1 MIGAHNFIRLS
12 GAIALIVSLL
22 ISTTALADWQADP
35 TDKIQVKAEA
45 AIARIKEKIPMSSS
59 YFDKAYGFAI
69 LPSVTRAA
77 IGFGG
82 AYGKGLVIE
91 GDKLIGKTGFWQF
104 TSGLQLGANNF
115 SMIVF
120 FKDKEALE
128 YFKTRQLQF
137 AGQAG
142 LAVANFGIASTPA
155 YNNGVAIITV
165 TRLGL
170 MGEFSYGGIKFTYK
184 AIKQKV

>member
-1 MIGAHNFIRLS
+1 MIAGSKFLPLT
-12 GAIALIVSLL
+12 GVIALVVGLVASPVVM
-22 ISTTALADWQADP
+22 ADWQADP
-35 TDKIQVKAEA
+35 DNKNQVKAQA
-45 AIARIKEKIPMSSS
+45 AISRIKEKIPRSAS
-59 YFDKAYGFAI
+59 YFDQAYGYAI

-82 AYGKGLVIE
+82 AYGNGLVIE
-91 GDKLIGKTGFWQF
+91 GDNLIGTTGFWQF
-104 TSGLQLGANNF
+104 TSGLQLGARNF

-128 YFKTRQLQF
+128 YFKTRELQF

-142 LAVANFGIASTPA
+142 LAVANLGIAGTPA
-155 YNNGVAIITV
+155 YNDGVAIITV

-184 AIKQKV
+184 ALPED